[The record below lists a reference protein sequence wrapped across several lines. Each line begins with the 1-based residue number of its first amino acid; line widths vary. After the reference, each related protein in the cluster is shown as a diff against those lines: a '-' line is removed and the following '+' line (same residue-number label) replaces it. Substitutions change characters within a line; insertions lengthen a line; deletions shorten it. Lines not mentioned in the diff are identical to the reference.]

1 MYVLIT
7 SESLRVNINLTNFAS
22 LFYSTGTQPDET
34 LYNALLSVYVQNSYI
49 FNPLEVLEEME
60 LRNVDPNRVR
70 NFGIRIFSTL
80 NY

>member
-1 MYVLIT
+1 MLV
-7 SESLRVNINLTNFAS
+7 
-22 LFYSTGTQPDET
+22 YSTGTQPDET

-70 NFGIRIFSTL
+70 NFGIRILSTL